1 MLFNSKKNKFPKKK
15 NLLYKYRATM
25 SHNVNP
31 NKQAMVY
38 NGMVW
43 NFSSI
48 KYFFK
53 KSCP

>member
-1 MLFNSKKNKFPKKK
+1 MLFNSKKNKFLKK

-38 NGMVW
+38 NGRVC

-53 KSCP
+53 KSCS